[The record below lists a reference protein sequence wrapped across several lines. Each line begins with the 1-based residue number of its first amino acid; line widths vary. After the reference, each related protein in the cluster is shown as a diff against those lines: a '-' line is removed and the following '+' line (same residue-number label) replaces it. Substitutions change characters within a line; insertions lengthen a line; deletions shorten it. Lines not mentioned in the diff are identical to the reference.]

1 MGKLVRDKIPQIIKD
16 AGKTPILEI
25 LTDEEYLKELDK
37 KLNEE
42 VAEYQEDKSL
52 EEMADILEVLYAIC
66 EVRGYSVEQLM
77 QMKVKKQEERGGFSE
92 KIYWKGNAENVSK

>member
-16 AGKTPILEI
+16 AGKTPIIEI
-25 LTDEEYLKELDK
+25 LSDKDYLRELDK

-42 VAEYQEDKSL
+42 VAEYQADKSI

-66 EVRGYSVEQLM
+66 EARGYSVEQLM
-77 QMKVKKQEERGGFSE
+77 QMKAKKQEERGGFVE
-92 KIYWKGNAENVSK
+92 KIYWKGNEPC